1 MSSPVTSDS
10 KINTSASI
18 SRKEVSDRIAKGLCR
33 FCGDKWD
40 KNHKMKCKVWGKLNA
55 IFSAQEEIA
64 EDIMQDKDCEEEQ
77 AIVDRSIAM
86 IQDEEVHISLNA
98 LQGIAG
104 GNTLQ
109 LKGLIKHQK
118 VPFLMDTGSTHNFIS
133 DKWVKVLGLKT
144 QFVKDFPV
152 TVASDK
158 KLLITRKCEQTTWR
172 FSDHTFTADF
182 LVLPSKTFGIILGM
196 QWFKTLGEIYWN
208 CATLTMRFNHQG
220 QEVTLQ
226 GEQPSAEV
234 QELTGKLKMVQS
246 SCMFLALHG
255 SALLNVADTGDQET
269 LTTEQQQELTT
280 LLQQFQQLFVE
291 PTKLPPRRKSYYRR
305 FILNYGKIAAPLTE
319 LLKKEKAFKWTEETA
334 VAFQKLKQALMSAPV
349 LRLPDFKQPF
359 TIETDASGGGI
370 GAVLLQNGHPIA
382 IEYKKGKENV
392 VADTLSRVGQ
402 NASVAAILHFSSRL
416 MTEAIE
422 SWKTDPKLHKL
433 VDKIRLTQQP
443 YKHYT
448 FQGVLLKRKGK
459 VVVGAQQDLR
469 NKILSHFHD
478 SSIGGHSGVDLTY
491 RRIKEQF
498 YWKGL
503 QRDVKRWIRECATC
517 QRFK

>member
-152 TVASDK
+152 IVASDK

-196 QWFKTLGEIYWN
+196 QWFKTLEEIYWN
-208 CATLTMRFNHQG
+208 CATLTMRFNHQ
-220 QEVTLQ
+220 
-226 GEQPSAEV
+226 
-234 QELTGKLKMVQS
+234 
-246 SCMFLALHG
+246 
-255 SALLNVADTGDQET
+255 ALLNVADIGDQET

-280 LLQQFQQLFVE
+280 LLHQFQQLFVE
-291 PTKLPPRRKSYYRR
+291 PTKLPPRRKSDHKIILINDTPVCSKPYRYPHAQKEEIER
-305 FILNYGKIAAPLTE
+305 QVQGLLEKGFIRESTSSYASPLVLVKKKDGSWRCCTDFRKLNA
-319 LLKKEKAFKWTEETA
+319 
-334 VAFQKLKQALMSAPV
+334 
-349 LRLPDFKQPF
+349 F
-359 TIETDASGGGI
+359 TIKNKFPMRETFINSCFLKGI
-370 GAVLLQNGHPIA
+370 PKNC
-382 IEYKKGKENV
+382 
-392 VADTLSRVGQ
+392 LSIF
-402 NASVAAILHFSSRL
+402 NSSRHCFFIFIF
-416 MTEAIE
+416 MY
-422 SWKTDPKLHKL
+422 P
-433 VDKIRLTQQP
+433 
-443 YKHYT
+443 
-448 FQGVLLKRKGK
+448 
-459 VVVGAQQDLR
+459 
-469 NKILSHFHD
+469 
-478 SSIGGHSGVDLTY
+478 
-491 RRIKEQF
+491 
-498 YWKGL
+498 
-503 QRDVKRWIRECATC
+503 
-517 QRFK
+517 

>member
-1 MSSPVTSDS
+1 
-10 KINTSASI
+10 
-18 SRKEVSDRIAKGLCR
+18 
-33 FCGDKWD
+33 
-40 KNHKMKCKVWGKLNA
+40 
-55 IFSAQEEIA
+55 
-64 EDIMQDKDCEEEQ
+64 
-77 AIVDRSIAM
+77 
-86 IQDEEVHISLNA
+86 
-98 LQGIAG
+98 
-104 GNTLQ
+104 
-109 LKGLIKHQK
+109 
-118 VPFLMDTGSTHNFIS
+118 
-133 DKWVKVLGLKT
+133 
-144 QFVKDFPV
+144 
-152 TVASDK
+152 
-158 KLLITRKCEQTTWR
+158 
-172 FSDHTFTADF
+172 
-182 LVLPSKTFGIILGM
+182 M

-226 GEQPSAEV
+226 
-234 QELTGKLKMVQS
+234 
-246 SCMFLALHG
+246 
-255 SALLNVADTGDQET
+255 ALLNVADTGDQET

-291 PTKLPPRRKSYYRR
+291 PTKLPPRRKSDHKIILINDTPVCLKPYRYPHAQKEEIERQVQGLLEKGFIRESTSSYASPLVLVKKKDGSWRCCTDFRKLNAFTIKNKFPMPLIEDLLDELNGECYFSKLDLRSGYNQVRMAEEDIHKTAFRTHSYYRR